1 MRRDRYINSEV
12 FVEKEAIELAGFC
25 RGPTALKLVLRRRA
39 LVPHRGWARYKRRER
54 STRRT
59 PAQRSFLWRVFNCR
73 PKMSHFVAA
82 AEMRT
87 NQKWGFKFKPKLW
100 LAATQIKSWF
110 SKRWAEQKTAAKAG
124 GDAIAKFLALQGKA
138 DAEAA
143 SDAEREAA
151 VEAAAAAAAV
161 SSDDGAFGSGLD
173 SGSDSE

>member
-1 MRRDRYINSEV
+1 
-12 FVEKEAIELAGFC
+12 
-25 RGPTALKLVLRRRA
+25 
-39 LVPHRGWARYKRRER
+39 
-54 STRRT
+54 
-59 PAQRSFLWRVFNCR
+59 
-73 PKMSHFVAA
+73 MSHFVAA

-87 NQKWGFKFKPKLW
+87 NQKCSAEWGFKFKPKLW